1 MSLARARALGVL
13 GVLSL
18 VAVIAVVWALTRDS
32 TNDLALPAGCVD
44 SSVAP
49 VTTLPSSP
57 AQVTVRVYNA
67 TDRAGL
73 AGNVASQ
80 LQRRGYRV
88 AGTGNDPKNSAVSA
102 AAELRH
108 GPAGAGAAQ
117 LLRGQIV
124 GATVVADT
132 RADATVDVVLG
143 TGFRALASPAQ
154 AKAEVARLGT
164 PSAPPRC

>member
-1 MSLARARALGVL
+1 VSLARARALAVL

-32 TNDLALPAGCVD
+32 TQDVARRVGCV
-44 SSVAP
+44 SSSAAP
-49 VTTLPSSP
+49 VTTVPSSP

-73 AGNVASQ
+73 AGNVAGQ
-80 LQRRGYRV
+80 LTQRGYRV
-88 AGTGNDPKNSAVSA
+88 AGTGNDPKNSTVSA
-102 AAELRH
+102 SAELRH
-108 GPAGAGAAQ
+108 GPAGAGAAH

-124 GATVVADT
+124 GATTVLDD

-143 TGFRALASPAQ
+143 SGFRALASPAQ
-154 AKAEVARLGT
+154 AKAEVARLGP